1 MEKLR
6 QWFKEKPFES
16 LFWLVLAAGAIL
28 RLYDFSAWS
37 LSNDEL
43 SALNRLRFNS
53 VREVIQYGIRPDGHP
68 AFTQLLLYFWTMVFG
83 LNPFWVR
90 LPFVLAGIASIWLV
104 WRVGKEWFHEPAG
117 LFSALFLAVLPYPIL
132 YSHLARP
139 YSFGLLFTLLTAL
152 FWGRYFLLKQ
162 NQPGILAGFALSAV
176 LGMYTHYFS
185 FMMSGLFILAGFL
198 FITRQNWKSYLI
210 SLGAILLMYLPY
222 TGIFLHQLSL
232 GGVGGEQGWLD
243 KPHWDWIFDFIYFA
257 LGSSAFHLILLLSF
271 VVVFLLWIYS
281 KELRITRMQWLS
293 LGLFFL
299 PFIVGFVYSVK
310 INPVLQYSVMLF
322 AFPFLLLFFFSFFE
336 KIKPVAGII
345 LTLAGI
351 VGGSWVAL
359 EAATPYRNAQ
369 FADFK
374 GCAKTY
380 MEWENKYGADSI
392 FLSSAI
398 NHPYYLE
405 YYFTNAHRKSPSIFV
420 LESKNG
426 QELADLASTLRSCK
440 LPYFAYIRL
449 KPAPVVIP
457 DVIRETYPVI
467 LDHKDFAGQA
477 EAWLF
482 ARDTSLKGLALPQ
495 PVSRFFCD
503 FEQADE
509 KFGVNA
515 ANLDTIA
522 YAGKYSLKMTPEME
536 WGPGIKIETGEAELR
551 FPSRVKVKVRA
562 MADSTLTDTPVII
575 TITDRFGKQYVWFSG
590 KLEHYLIPG
599 QWGTAFLTADLPH
612 PSSINDELKVFIWNH
627 DHRNLWIDDFSIEF
641 YKR

>member
-53 VREVIQYGIRPDGHP
+53 VGEVIQYGIRPDGHP
-68 AFTQLLLYFWTMVFG
+68 AFTQLFLYFWTMVFG
-83 LNPFWVR
+83 LSPFWVR
-90 LPFVLAGIASIWLV
+90 LPFVLAGIVSIWLV
-104 WRVGKEWFHEPAG
+104 WKVGKEWFHEPAG

-139 YSFGLLFTLLTAL
+139 YSFGLLFTILTAL
-152 FWGRYFLLKQ
+152 FWGRYFLQKQ
-162 NQPGILAGFALSAV
+162 NRPGILAGFALSAA

-198 FITRQNWKSYLI
+198 FITRQNWKPYLI
-210 SLGAILLMYLPY
+210 SLGAIFLMYLPY

-243 KPHWDWIFDFIYFA
+243 KPQWDWIFDFIYFA

-336 KIKPVAGII
+336 KIKPVAGIV

-351 VGGSWVAL
+351 AGGSWVAL

-426 QELADLASTLRSCK
+426 QELADLASTLRTCR

-449 KPAPVVIP
+449 KPAHVVIP

-509 KFGVNA
+509 KFGVNS
-515 ANLDTIA
+515 ANLDTLA
-522 YAGKYSLKMTPEME
+522 YAGKYSLKMTPDIE

-562 MADSTLTDTPVII
+562 LADSTLTDTPVII

-627 DHRNLWIDDFSIEF
+627 DHRNLWIDDLSIEF